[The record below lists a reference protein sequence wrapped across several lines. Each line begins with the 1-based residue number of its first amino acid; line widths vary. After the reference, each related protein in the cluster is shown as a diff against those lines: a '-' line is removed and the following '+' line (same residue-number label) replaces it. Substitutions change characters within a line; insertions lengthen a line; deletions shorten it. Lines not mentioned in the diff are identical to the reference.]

1 MVLTIIG
8 FTIDVIG
15 KVLLGLSVYFVH
27 SKVAREGK
35 IDKKVL
41 MEMRREKRLALM
53 GIILIVIG
61 YSMQLPAKISG
72 GLI

>member
-61 YSMQLPAKISG
+61 YLMQLPTKISG